1 MSAEDILLKKYG
13 RDFIQ
18 GTVLFEEGDSS
29 SKEMYVI
36 HSGKVKISK
45 KMGDQETILAHF
57 GKGEFFGE
65 MATLNN
71 RPRSATAEVVEDSTL
86 LVIDPKTF
94 EDMVKNNS
102 DVSFRMI
109 KKLADRLDETDK
121 KIELLMIKDG
131 NSRVIHTLEKLCES
145 EGQKQNGGINIS
157 LTIEGLSSKAGV
169 RVHLVQ
175 EIVGKLEKAKI
186 LAVSPD
192 TFTVLNTDKL
202 KQFLEFLVLK
212 EEFGDLG

>member
-13 RDFIQ
+13 RDFTK
-18 GTVLFEEGDSS
+18 GTILFEEGDFS

-45 KMGDQETILAHF
+45 KLGDQETVLAHF

-65 MATLNN
+65 MSILNN
-71 RPRSATAEVVEDSTL
+71 KPRSATAEVVEDSTL

-131 NSRVIHTLEKLCES
+131 NSRVIHTIERLCET
-145 EGQKQNGGINIS
+145 EGKNQDGKINVS
-157 LTIEGLSSKAGV
+157 LTIEGLSSRAGV
-169 RVHLVQ
+169 RVQMVQ
-175 EIVGKLEKAKI
+175 DIVEKLEKAKI
-186 LAVSPD
+186 LSVTPD
-192 TFTVLNTDKL
+192 TFTVLNTEKL
-202 KQFLEFLVLK
+202 KQFLEFLILK

>member
-1 MSAEDILLKKYG
+1 MSAEDVLLKKYG
-13 RDFIQ
+13 RDFTK
-18 GTVLFEEGDSS
+18 GTILFEEGDSS

-36 HSGKVKISK
+36 HAGKVKISK
-45 KMGDQETILAHF
+45 KLGDQETVLAHF
-57 GKGEFFGE
+57 VKGEFFGE

-94 EDMVKNNS
+94 EDMIKNNS

-131 NSRVIHTLEKLCES
+131 NSRVIHILEKLCES
-145 EGQKQNGGINIS
+145 EGQKQNGGIDIS
-157 LTIEGLSSKAGV
+157 LTIEGLSSRAGV
-169 RVHLVQ
+169 RVQMVQ
-175 EIVGKLEKAKI
+175 EIVEKLEKAKI
-186 LAVSPD
+186 ISVSPD
-192 TFTVLNTDKL
+192 AFTVLNIEKL
-202 KQFLEFLVLK
+202 KQFLEFLILK

>member
-13 RDFIQ
+13 RDFTK
-18 GTVLFEEGDSS
+18 GTILFEEGDSS

-36 HSGKVKISK
+36 HAGKVKISK
-45 KMGDQETILAHF
+45 KLGDQETILAHF

-65 MATLNN
+65 MAILNN
-71 RPRSATAEVVEDSTL
+71 KPRSATAEVVEDSTL

-94 EDMVKNNS
+94 EDMVKSNS

-131 NSRVIHTLEKLCES
+131 NSRVIHTLERLCES
-145 EGQKQNGGINIS
+145 DGRKQNGEIS
-157 LTIEGLSSKAGV
+157 IPLTIEGLSSKAGV
-169 RVHLVQ
+169 RMQMVQ
-175 EIVGKLEKAKI
+175 DIVGKLERAKI
-186 LAVSPD
+186 VSVSPD
-192 TFTVLNTDKL
+192 TFTVLNTERL
-202 KQFLEFLVLK
+202 KQYFEFLILK